1 MIKKFTVSALLS
13 MVLLLSLFP
22 AKSYSQIDTLAVA
35 ILDSMSNNIGEL
47 ETCSFRF
54 AVDYD
59 IISEDY
65 GMITH
70 SDAGTIFL
78 KGPDKILMERQGDK
92 GHKKFF
98 YNGKTCSLYSFDR
111 NNYATIPAPTTI
123 IETIDSISMAYG
135 VEFPAADVFYPDFV
149 DDILDIS
156 DRMIYLGLT
165 MIGIRECYHVA
176 GVTDDFTYQLWVMT
190 EKDNFTP
197 MKLSIVYDKKP
208 GKPRYSALYYDWKL
222 NPELDDAMFEFTPPA
237 GAEEITILK
246 KN

>member
-1 MIKKFTVSALLS
+1 MFKKIIFTAF
-13 MVLLLSLFP
+13 LLLTLSFSAIP
-22 AKSYSQIDTLAVA
+22 GKSYSQIDTLAVA

-54 AVDYD
+54 ALDYD
-59 IISEDY
+59 IFSENY

-111 NNYATIPAPTTI
+111 NNYATIPAPPTI
-123 IETIDSISMAYG
+123 IETIDSISNAYG

-149 DDILDIS
+149 DDLLDVS

-165 MIGIRECYHVA
+165 MTGIIECYHVA
-176 GVTDDFTYQLWVMT
+176 GVTDDFTYQLWIMT
-190 EKDNFTP
+190 EKDNYTP
-197 MKLSIVYDKKP
+197 VKLSIVYDKKP

-222 NPELDDAMFEFTPPA
+222 NPELDDAMFEFSPPA
-237 GAEEITILK
+237 GSEEITILK